1 MIVEVLGPTIAQ
13 IRIILGVCK
22 IVIAIVEAILNII
35 KGLIQAFKNLLKWL
49 PGMNL
54 VSGAVE
60 KVVGVL
66 KDAVNFIKNFG
77 QNVNRVLSKI
87 GETGAEKVQ
96 RLSDEIAESQE
107 KIYDARTKSNTLKP
121 LLEEYQELSAKANK
135 SADDLERMKE
145 ITSEI
150 GQTDESL
157 VKANGNLD
165 IEKLKASVKEVD
177 EIVAKGIKENMDK
190 ATEA

>member
-1 MIVEVLGPTIAQ
+1 MKENSKKLGD
-13 IRIILGVCK
+13 
-22 IVIAIVEAILNII
+22 
-35 KGLIQAFKNLLKWL
+35 LIGQAL
-49 PGMNL
+49 
-54 VSGAVE
+54 
-60 KVVGVL
+60 
-66 KDAVNFIKNFG
+66 
-77 QNVNRVLSKI
+77 
-87 GETGAEKVQ
+87 ETGAEKVQ
-96 RLSDEIAESQE
+96 RLSEEIAANQE